1 MHSLLSSTNDLV
13 VLTAEEG
20 HAMITDVLVLL
31 RLDIVTCFARGKHG
45 LITDTTHTHEVDL
58 FTRHTNSFNHFS
70 NFLTT
75 IKSNNYKNYYKSG

>member
-1 MHSLLSSTNDLV
+1 MHGLLAGSNDLI

-20 HAMITDVLVLL
+20 HTMITDVLVLV

-45 LITDTTHTHEVDL
+45 LITDTTYTHEVDL
-58 FTRHTNSFNHFS
+58 FTSHTNSFNHFS

-75 IKSNNYKNYYKSG
+75 IKSNNYNQIIIK